1 MSNEVSANKK
11 MIINQDEIKR
21 EKMKVAFEY
30 CVEKISASMNA
41 LKEKHIY
48 DEVEPEEELVK
59 ILESNI
65 EEFKSLLNRV
75 VDFEKDILEKFQEN
89 KNKI

>member
-1 MSNEVSANKK
+1 MSNRINSNKK

-30 CVEKISASMNA
+30 CVEKISASMDS

-48 DEVEPEEELVK
+48 EEVDIENELVD

-65 EEFKSLLNRV
+65 EEFKSLLGRI
-75 VDFEKDILEKFQEN
+75 VDFEKNILKDFESK
-89 KNKI
+89 KA